1 MKIRSAEYVTSA
13 PGLALAPELGGM
25 PEFALVGRSNVGK
38 SSFINCL
45 LGRRN
50 LARTSNTPG
59 KTRLLNFYRVNERFV
74 LVDLPGYGFAK
85 VSKTEQES
93 WRRNIEEFL
102 SRRESLAGIVQLVD
116 GRHGPQAN
124 DLEMFDW
131 LADLEKPV
139 MVVLTKMDKQKK
151 NKIAQVVSQTCR
163 LMGIDPSELLL
174 FSAVKGT
181 GRDEALAELES
192 AIGAYEASG
201 VVPRLG

>member
-13 PGLALAPELGGM
+13 PGLASAPELGNL

-45 LGRRN
+45 VGRRN

-93 WRRNIEEFL
+93 WRHNLEEFL
-102 SRRESLAGIVQLVD
+102 SRREPLAGIVQLVD

-131 LADLEKPV
+131 LADLERPV
-139 MVVLTKMDKQKK
+139 MVVLTKLDKQKK
-151 NKIAQVVSQTCR
+151 NKIAGVVSQTCR
-163 LMGIDPSELLL
+163 LMDIAPSELLL
-174 FSAVKGT
+174 FSAADGT

-192 AIGAYEASG
+192 VIAAFEERAHM
-201 VVPRLG
+201 V